1 MHSLQFILHEIADLL
16 PGEAPQPLVVK
27 AFTVALDKDEQSLT
41 VPFYLAH
48 NHRVAHAKY
57 SWSLFLAGSSPIS
70 GCGTQ
75 GDVWVTTVPGYEN
88 VYIRGEDDRWN
99 VWHKSVDYGQ
109 KRYCNDSKK
118 FLHSYHPWLR
128 DRLLQVNGIDLGWH
142 PRRLYISHRQSWNA
156 RRSSGYPEYDSLD
169 SVTIARYVKA
179 VHLPRPAAFG
189 GGQPT
194 ASTSSSSNPLQATAP
209 RPTQPVRPIPTMRTV
224 SNGVHTSTPTSTPS
238 ASSVTALRHG
248 QPVQP
253 TPTRRTVSNRGVQP
267 TASSSSTGQQQ
278 ETTGRPSTQQTPIAQ
293 QPGARGAQPTPA
305 QTSLPPATTA
315 RPAPPRPVVQ
325 GSAQPAAPSSSA
337 TVPPSL
343 PTAVSAAPQVQPTA
357 APTPQGAAPGGAQ
370 STAPTATPPLQSF
383 TTLPAQPG
391 LNFAL
396 GLLVKG
402 R

>member
-57 SWSLFLAGSSPIS
+57 SWSLFLAGSSPNS

-278 ETTGRPSTQQTPIAQ
+278 ETTGRPSAQQTPVAQ
-293 QPGARGAQPTPA
+293 KPGARGAQPTPA